1 MKFYVGLHQPSDG
14 KHFERAFV
22 SVNRIRGRK
31 KAVGASM
38 WIMDS
43 GAFTELSRHGAYR
56 HSVEQYAAEINRWAH
71 DPTLMAAVAQDYM
84 CEPFIIEKTGLSV
97 EEHQRLT
104 IERYDDLVFLVDPRV
119 YIMPVLQGYAISDYI
134 RHLEMYGERLA
145 PRAYVGIG
153 SVCKRNTDI
162 SQIEAILSAIKTA
175 RPDLQLHGFGLKT
188 TALSSGLVQELLF
201 SADSMAWSFAARK
214 EGRNQND
221 WREAKAFESKIETQ
235 PVQMG
240 WMF

>member
-1 MKFYVGLHQPSDG
+1 MAADDTLPYPIGVPIEVCDL
-14 KHFERAFV
+14 FEKIALEIKEAGWRRYSARAIV
-22 SVNRIRGRK
+22 HRIR
-31 KAVGASM
+31 
-38 WIMDS
+38 W
-43 GAFTELSRHGAYR
+43 H
-56 HSVEQYAAEINRWAH
+56 
-71 DPTLMAAVAQDYM
+71 
-84 CEPFIIEKTGLSV
+84 
-97 EEHQRLT
+97 
-104 IERYDDLVFLVDPRV
+104 PRV
-119 YIMPVLQGYAISDYI
+119 YIMPVLQGYAISDYT

-145 PRAYVGIG
+145 PGAYVGVG

-162 SQIEAILSAIKTA
+162 SQIEAILSAIKIA

-188 TALSSGLVQELLF
+188 TALSSGVVQELLF

-214 EGRNQND
+214 SGRNPND